1 MLSEAPGINLS
12 GRIKQTYEQ
21 GIVLPDSKLPLRE
34 VGYNYLVSFDVEGA
48 DEAKGTELFRSPDAV
63 FYLSDPASGKLG
75 FIRDGYLNTFNYQ
88 FYPEETASVTI
99 TGDEKSTRLYIDGK
113 LKEDLDIQKRYF
125 NGGKDSMRYV
135 RTLVFPLEKAG
146 DFKSSIR
153 NVEVL
158 NYCKPEM

>member
-1 MLSEAPGINLS
+1 MGSEMCI
-12 GRIKQTYEQ
+12 R
-21 GIVLPDSKLPLRE
+21 DSH
-34 VGYNYLVSFDVEGA
+34 YTVSFDIKA
-48 DEAKGTELFRSPDAV
+48 EAEEKGTELFRSPDAV

-113 LKEDLDIQKRYF
+113 LKEDLAIRKQYF
-125 NGGKDSMRYV
+125 NGGKDSMNYV

-146 DFKSSIR
+146 NFKSSIR

>member
-1 MLSEAPGINLS
+1 M
-12 GRIKQTYEQ
+12 
-21 GIVLPDSKLPLRE
+21 
-34 VGYNYLVSFDVEGA
+34 
-48 DEAKGTELFRSPDAV
+48 FRSPDAV

-113 LKEDLDIQKRYF
+113 LKEDLAIRKQYF
-125 NGGKDSMRYV
+125 NGGKDSMNYV

-146 DFKSSIR
+146 NFKSSIR